1 VLDSCRHPR
10 EVFQYFRLLPC
21 FKYSEIFNRGA
32 LLQTPDFLIHG
43 GASMPPINNFYTAY
57 GFFYSSRLS
66 PAPGSLKS
74 SSPPV
79 PHSPAS
85 RFPPAPGSPTPPV
98 TRGAWVGSEPC
109 LFATAKPRVAR
120 MAGSLKGDSPL
131 EKPPVSA
138 AS

>member
-1 VLDSCRHPR
+1 MIDGFVSRR
-10 EVFQYFRLLPC
+10 
-21 FKYSEIFNRGA
+21 A
-32 LLQTPDFLIHG
+32 LLQTLSFLVRG
-43 GASMPPINNFYTAY
+43 GAPMPPINNFYPAY

-66 PAPGSLKS
+66 PVLGSLKS

-79 PHSPAS
+79 PHSPVS
-85 RFPPAPGSPTPPV
+85 RSPPTPGSPQSSRLP
-98 TRGAWVGSEPC
+98 GAWVGSEPC

-131 EKPPVSA
+131 EKPPENG